1 MTARPFVGRAPSL
14 EATWPTNGR
23 AASESAD
30 NCGVDEDFDETV
42 TVPRLALPRPVPS
55 PLGDVEHTVPPV
67 AVPAAEELPRAPA
80 SPPKLVEPP
89 FRPLRDEPSGIE
101 LTAQPHREDVSTRP
115 YTRGEYDEATF
126 NPQMFYR
133 FRIGRTVV
141 WLDAVSYVG
150 RRPSSPRIIYGQM
163 PRLVR
168 VPSPKQEVSS
178 THVEL
183 RQLGASVVLTD
194 MRSTNGSIV
203 LPPGGEPR
211 KLRQGESVV
220 ATPGT
225 LVDIGDGNVIEIL
238 PLQSRAPSD
247 EASAG
252 VSMEGQQ

>member
-1 MTARPFVGRAPSL
+1 
-14 EATWPTNGR
+14 
-23 AASESAD
+23 
-30 NCGVDEDFDETV
+30 VDDEIDDETIA
-42 TVPRLALPRPVPS
+42 VPRRSMVRPVLS
-55 PLGDVEHTVPPV
+55 PLGDLEDT
-67 AVPAAEELPRAPA
+67 AVPAAEELPRASV
-80 SPPKLVEPP
+80 SPPPLVEPEI
-89 FRPLRDEPSGIE
+89 RPRRDEPSGIE
-101 LTAQPHREDVSTRP
+101 LTAEPAGEDVSTKP
-115 YTRGEYDEATF
+115 FTRGEYDEATY
-126 NPQMFYR
+126 NPQLFYR

-168 VPSPKQEVSS
+168 VPSPRQEVSS

-203 LPPGGEPR
+203 FPPVGEPR

-238 PLQSRAPSD
+238 PLQSRPASD
-247 EASAG
+247 VPG
-252 VSMEGQQ
+252 TNTEG

>member
-1 MTARPFVGRAPSL
+1 
-14 EATWPTNGR
+14 
-23 AASESAD
+23 
-30 NCGVDEDFDETV
+30 VDDLDSDLDETI
-42 TVPRLALPRPVPS
+42 TVPRRSMVRPIIPPIEDLEDTNVPDHGVS
-55 PLGDVEHTVPPV
+55 VS
-67 AVPAAEELPRAPA
+67 
-80 SPPKLVEPP
+80 SPPPLVEPVR
-89 FRPLRDEPSGIE
+89 RPRLEEPSGIE
-101 LTAQPHREDVSTRP
+101 LTAQAEPPMEDVSTRP
-115 YTRGEYDEATF
+115 FTPSEFDSATEAT
-126 NPQMFYR
+126 QQFYR

-168 VPSPKQEVSS
+168 VPSPRQEVSS
-178 THVEL
+178 THIEV

-203 LPPGGEPR
+203 FPPRGEPR

-238 PLQSRAPSD
+238 PLETRPKPD
-247 EASAG
+247 AS
-252 VSMEGQQ
+252 SPES

>member
-1 MTARPFVGRAPSL
+1 MNATWVTNARMTAH
-14 EATWPTNGR
+14 
-23 AASESAD
+23 SAD
-30 NCGVDEDFDETV
+30 NHRVDDEIDEQTIA
-42 TVPRLALPRPVPS
+42 VPVRPMVRPVLS
-55 PLGDVEHTVPPV
+55 PLGDLEDT
-67 AVPAAEELPRAPA
+67 AVPHAVELPRDAAQPPVDLAP
-80 SPPKLVEPP
+80 PPPPLVEPSAP
-89 FRPLRDEPSGIE
+89 PRHLEHSGIE
-101 LTAQPHREDVSTRP
+101 LTAEATPEDLSTKP
-115 YTRGEYDEATF
+115 FTRGEYDEATF
-126 NPQMFYR
+126 NPRMFYR

-168 VPSPKQEVSS
+168 VPSPRQEVSS
-178 THVEL
+178 THLEL

-203 LPPGGEPR
+203 FPPGGEPR

-238 PLQSRAPSD
+238 PLQSRPAPD
-247 EASAG
+247 GPTAAAST
-252 VSMEGQQ
+252 EGLQ

>member
-1 MTARPFVGRAPSL
+1 M
-14 EATWPTNGR
+14 
-23 AASESAD
+23 D
-30 NCGVDEDFDETV
+30 DEIDDETI
-42 TVPRLALPRPVPS
+42 TVPRRPMVRPVLS
-55 PLGDVEHTVPPV
+55 PLGDLEDT
-67 AVPAAEELPRAPA
+67 AVPTAEELPRAKA
-80 SPPKLVEPP
+80 SPPPLVEPTS
-89 FRPLRDEPSGIE
+89 RPRRDEPSGIE
-101 LTAQPHREDVSTRP
+101 LTAHSTEEDVSTKP
-115 YTRGEYDEATF
+115 YMRGEYDAATF

-133 FRIGRTVV
+133 FRIGRTVI
-141 WLDAVSYVG
+141 WLDAVAYVG

-203 LPPGGEPR
+203 FPPVGEPR

-238 PLQSRAPSD
+238 PLQTKPLDFGPSTG
-247 EASAG
+247 AST
-252 VSMEGQQ
+252 EGRK

>member
-1 MTARPFVGRAPSL
+1 
-14 EATWPTNGR
+14 
-23 AASESAD
+23 
-30 NCGVDEDFDETV
+30 VDDEIDDETI
-42 TVPRLALPRPVPS
+42 TVPRRPMVRPVLS
-55 PLGDVEHTVPPV
+55 PLDDFEDTNVPYRQV
-67 AVPAAEELPRAPA
+67 SIS
-80 SPPKLVEPP
+80 SPPPLVEPQG
-89 FRPLRDEPSGIE
+89 RHSIEEPSGIE
-101 LTAQPHREDVSTRP
+101 LTAEHDSTNEDVSTRP
-115 YTRGEYDEATF
+115 YTPSEFDAATSAA
-126 NPQMFYR
+126 QQFYR

-203 LPPGGEPR
+203 FPPGGSPR

-238 PLQSRAPSD
+238 PQETRPKPD
-247 EASAG
+247 VTAG
-252 VSMEGQQ
+252 SSTEGS

>member
-1 MTARPFVGRAPSL
+1 M
-14 EATWPTNGR
+14 
-23 AASESAD
+23 D
-30 NCGVDEDFDETV
+30 DEIDDETI
-42 TVPRLALPRPVPS
+42 TVPRRPIVRPILS
-55 PLGDVEHTVPPV
+55 PLGDLEDTAVPV
-67 AVPAAEELPRAPA
+67 ALELPHATG
-80 SPPKLVEPP
+80 SPPPLVEPQS
-89 FRPLRDEPSGIE
+89 RPRRDEPSGVE
-101 LTAQPHREDVSTRP
+101 LTAEPSAEDVSTRP
-115 YTRGEYDEATF
+115 YTRGEFDEATF
-126 NPQMFYR
+126 NPQLFYR

-168 VPSPKQEVSS
+168 VPSPRQEVSS
-178 THVEL
+178 THIEL

-203 LPPGGEPR
+203 FPPAGEPR

-238 PLQSRAPSD
+238 PLQSRPLPD
-247 EASAG
+247 GPVAG
-252 VSMEGQQ
+252 ASMEGHQ

>member
-1 MTARPFVGRAPSL
+1 
-14 EATWPTNGR
+14 
-23 AASESAD
+23 
-30 NCGVDEDFDETV
+30 VDDDLGELDETIQ
-42 TVPRLALPRPVPS
+42 VPRRPIIRPVLS
-55 PLGDVEHTVPPV
+55 PLGDLEDT
-67 AVPAAEELPRAPA
+67 AVPHAVELPRDAAPA
-80 SPPKLVEPP
+80 PVSLSPAPPPPPLVEPAL
-89 FRPLRDEPSGIE
+89 RPPPEEPSGIE
-101 LTAQPHREDVSTRP
+101 LTAESTEEDVSTKP
-115 YTRGEYDEATF
+115 YTRGEFDEATF
-126 NPQMFYR
+126 NPRMFYR

-168 VPSPKQEVSS
+168 VPSPRQEVSS

-203 LPPGGEPR
+203 FPPGGEPR

-238 PLQSRAPSD
+238 PQQSKPQS
-247 EASAG
+247 EGWIAG
-252 VSMEGQQ
+252 NAAEGQ

>member
-1 MTARPFVGRAPSL
+1 
-14 EATWPTNGR
+14 
-23 AASESAD
+23 
-30 NCGVDEDFDETV
+30 VDDDLDELDETI
-42 TVPRLALPRPVPS
+42 TVPRRPMIRPVLS
-55 PLGDVEHTVPPV
+55 PLGDLDDTNLTAREVQVS
-67 AVPAAEELPRAPA
+67 
-80 SPPKLVEPP
+80 SPPPLVEPP
-89 FRPLRDEPSGIE
+89 RRQVFEEPSGIE
-101 LTAQPHREDVSTRP
+101 LTAEPAPPAEDVSTRP
-115 YTRGEYDEATF
+115 YTPSEYDAATSAG
-126 NPQMFYR
+126 QQFYR

-168 VPSPKQEVSS
+168 VPSPRQEVSS

-203 LPPGGEPR
+203 FPPGGQPR

-238 PLQSRAPSD
+238 PQDTRPAPD
-247 EASAG
+247 ATTPPT
-252 VSMEGQQ
+252 EGP

>member
-1 MTARPFVGRAPSL
+1 M
-14 EATWPTNGR
+14 
-23 AASESAD
+23 D
-30 NCGVDEDFDETV
+30 DEIDDETI
-42 TVPRLALPRPVPS
+42 TVPRRPMVRPVLS
-55 PLGDVEHTVPPV
+55 PLGDLEDTVPPT
-67 AVPAAEELPRAPA
+67 AEELPRATA
-80 SPPKLVEPP
+80 SLPPLIEPKS
-89 FRPLRDEPSGIE
+89 RPRPDEPSGIE
-101 LTAQPHREDVSTRP
+101 LTAQPTQEDVSTKP

-203 LPPGGEPR
+203 FPPSGEPR

-238 PLQSRAPSD
+238 PLESRPLSNGPP
-247 EASAG
+247 AS
-252 VSMEGQQ
+252 VSTEG

>member
-1 MTARPFVGRAPSL
+1 VDD
-14 EATWPTNGR
+14 EIDDAT
-23 AASESAD
+23 
-30 NCGVDEDFDETV
+30 VQ
-42 TVPRLALPRPVPS
+42 VPRRPMVRPVLS
-55 PLGDVEHTVPPV
+55 PLGDLEDT
-67 AVPAAEELPRAPA
+67 AVPHAEELPRAQA
-80 SPPKLVEPP
+80 VPPPLVEPVA
-89 FRPLRDEPSGIE
+89 RPTRDEPSGIE
-101 LTAQPHREDVSTRP
+101 LTSEISQEDVSTKP
-115 YTRGEYDEATF
+115 FTRGEFDEATF
-126 NPQMFYR
+126 NPRAFYR

-203 LPPGGEPR
+203 FPPGGEPR

-238 PLQSRAPSD
+238 PLQSKPLGEGPA
-247 EASAG
+247 AG
-252 VSMEGQQ
+252 STAEGR

>member
-1 MTARPFVGRAPSL
+1 
-14 EATWPTNGR
+14 
-23 AASESAD
+23 
-30 NCGVDEDFDETV
+30 VDDLDSDLDETI
-42 TVPRLALPRPVPS
+42 TVPRRSMVRPIISPIEDLEDTNVPDHGVS
-55 PLGDVEHTVPPV
+55 VS
-67 AVPAAEELPRAPA
+67 
-80 SPPKLVEPP
+80 SPPPLVEPVR
-89 FRPLRDEPSGIE
+89 RPRLEEPSGIE
-101 LTAQPHREDVSTRP
+101 LTAQAEPPMEDVSTRP
-115 YTRGEYDEATF
+115 FTPSEFDSATEAT
-126 NPQMFYR
+126 QQFYR

-168 VPSPKQEVSS
+168 VPSPRQEVSS
-178 THVEL
+178 THIEV

-203 LPPGGEPR
+203 FPPRGEPR

-238 PLQSRAPSD
+238 PLETRPKPD
-247 EASAG
+247 AS
-252 VSMEGQQ
+252 SPES

>member
-1 MTARPFVGRAPSL
+1 M
-14 EATWPTNGR
+14 
-23 AASESAD
+23 
-30 NCGVDEDFDETV
+30 EDDLDETI
-42 TVPRLALPRPVPS
+42 TVPRRSMVRPVIS
-55 PLGDVEHTVPPV
+55 PLGDLEDTNVPDREV
-67 AVPAAEELPRAPA
+67 SVS
-80 SPPKLVEPP
+80 SPPPLVEPVP
-89 FRPLRDEPSGIE
+89 RPRPDEPSGIE
-101 LTAQPHREDVSTRP
+101 LTAQASPPTEDVSTRP
-115 YTRGEYDEATF
+115 YTPSEFDAATSAI
-126 NPQMFYR
+126 QQFYR

-168 VPSPKQEVSS
+168 VPSPRQEVSS
-178 THVEL
+178 THVEV

-203 LPPGGEPR
+203 FPPNGEPR

-238 PLQSRAPSD
+238 PLETRPKVD
-247 EASAG
+247 AS
-252 VSMEGQQ
+252 STDSTEGSQ

>member
-1 MTARPFVGRAPSL
+1 M
-14 EATWPTNGR
+14 
-23 AASESAD
+23 D
-30 NCGVDEDFDETV
+30 DEIDDETI
-42 TVPRLALPRPVPS
+42 TVPRRPMVRPVLS
-55 PLGDVEHTVPPV
+55 PLGDLEDTATPRV
-67 AVPAAEELPRAPA
+67 EELPRATA
-80 SPPKLVEPP
+80 TPPPLVEPRS
-89 FRPLRDEPSGIE
+89 RPKRDEPSGIE
-101 LTAQPHREDVSTRP
+101 LTAEATKEDVSTRP

-203 LPPGGEPR
+203 FPPGGEPR

-238 PLQSRAPSD
+238 PLQSRPISD
-247 EASAG
+247 GPLAG
-252 VSMEGQQ
+252 TSTEG

>member
-1 MTARPFVGRAPSL
+1 MDDEL
-14 EATWPTNGR
+14 EL
-23 AASESAD
+23 
-30 NCGVDEDFDETV
+30 DETI
-42 TVPRLALPRPVPS
+42 TVPRRPMVSPVIS
-55 PLGDVEHTVPPV
+55 PLGDLEDT
-67 AVPAAEELPRAPA
+67 AVPERPSVPA
-80 SPPKLVEPP
+80 GRQSPPPLVEPVAKP
-89 FRPLRDEPSGIE
+89 RLEEPSGIE
-101 LTAQPHREDVSTRP
+101 LTAEKTDEDVSTRP
-115 YTRGEYDEATF
+115 FTRGEFDDATR

-183 RQLGASVVLTD
+183 RQLGSSVVLTD

-203 LPPGGEPR
+203 FPPGGEPR

-238 PLQSRAPSD
+238 PLESRPPSD
-247 EASAG
+247 EPSPLSAEHRVG
-252 VSMEGQQ
+252 TTTEGWQ

>member
-1 MTARPFVGRAPSL
+1 
-14 EATWPTNGR
+14 
-23 AASESAD
+23 
-30 NCGVDEDFDETV
+30 VDDEIDDETI
-42 TVPRLALPRPVPS
+42 TVPRRPMVRPVLS
-55 PLGDVEHTVPPV
+55 PLGDLEDT
-67 AVPAAEELPRAPA
+67 AVPHAEELPRAAAPQLLQ
-80 SPPKLVEPP
+80 PPRLVPPPLVEPRAMP
-89 FRPLRDEPSGIE
+89 RPDEPSGIE
-101 LTAQPHREDVSTRP
+101 LTSEPTREDVSTKP
-115 YTRGEYDEATF
+115 FTRGEYDEATI
-126 NPQMFYR
+126 NPQLFYR

-203 LPPGGEPR
+203 FPPGGEPR

-238 PLQSRAPSD
+238 PLESRPPADGPS
-247 EASAG
+247 AS
-252 VSMEGQQ
+252 VS

>member
-1 MTARPFVGRAPSL
+1 M
-14 EATWPTNGR
+14 
-23 AASESAD
+23 D
-30 NCGVDEDFDETV
+30 DEIDDETI
-42 TVPRLALPRPVPS
+42 TVPRRPMVRPVLS
-55 PLGDVEHTVPPV
+55 LGDLDDTLPPR
-67 AVPAAEELPRAPA
+67 AEELPRAKA
-80 SPPKLVEPP
+80 SPPPLVEPKS
-89 FRPLRDEPSGIE
+89 RPRLDEPSGIE
-101 LTAQPHREDVSTRP
+101 LTAEPATEDVSTRP

-203 LPPGGEPR
+203 FPPGGEPR

-238 PLQSRAPSD
+238 PQESRPLSD
-247 EASAG
+247 GPTATVG
-252 VSMEGQQ
+252 TEG

>member
-1 MTARPFVGRAPSL
+1 MV
-14 EATWPTNGR
+14 
-23 AASESAD
+23 
-30 NCGVDEDFDETV
+30 
-42 TVPRLALPRPVPS
+42 RPVLS
-55 PLGDVEHTVPPV
+55 PLGDLEDT
-67 AVPAAEELPRAPA
+67 AVPAAEELPRGRAV
-80 SPPKLVEPP
+80 PPPLVEPAA
-89 FRPLRDEPSGIE
+89 RPRRDEPSGIE
-101 LTAQPHREDVSTRP
+101 LVAEPAPEDVSTKP

-126 NPQMFYR
+126 NPQLFYR

-168 VPSPKQEVSS
+168 VPSPRQEVSS

-203 LPPGGEPR
+203 FPPVGEPR

-238 PLQSRAPSD
+238 PLRSRPAPD
-247 EASAG
+247 ESSAG
-252 VSMEGQQ
+252 ASTEG

>member
-1 MTARPFVGRAPSL
+1 VHEEL
-14 EATWPTNGR
+14 
-23 AASESAD
+23 D
-30 NCGVDEDFDETV
+30 DETI
-42 TVPRLALPRPVPS
+42 TVPRRPMVRPVLS
-55 PLGDVEHTVPPV
+55 PLGDLEDTLPPS
-67 AVPAAEELPRAPA
+67 AEELPRAKA
-80 SPPKLVEPP
+80 SPPPLVEPKS
-89 FRPLRDEPSGIE
+89 RPRRDEPSGIE
-101 LTAQPHREDVSTRP
+101 LTAEQSQEDVSTKP

-203 LPPGGEPR
+203 FPPGGEPR

-238 PLQSRAPSD
+238 PLQSRPLADGPS
-247 EASAG
+247 AS
-252 VSMEGQQ
+252 VS

>member
-1 MTARPFVGRAPSL
+1 MVDGAV
-14 EATWPTNGR
+14 
-23 AASESAD
+23 SAD
-30 NCGVDEDFDETV
+30 NQVVDDEIDDETI
-42 TVPRLALPRPVPS
+42 TVPRRPMVRPVLS
-55 PLGDVEHTVPPV
+55 PLGDLEDTAIPS
-67 AVPAAEELPRAPA
+67 AEELPRAA
-80 SPPKLVEPP
+80 VSPPPLVEPASHP
-89 FRPLRDEPSGIE
+89 RRDEPSGIE
-101 LTAQPHREDVSTRP
+101 LTAESREEDVSTKP
-115 YTRGEYDEATF
+115 YTRGEYDDATF
-126 NPQMFYR
+126 NPQLFYR

-203 LPPGGEPR
+203 FPPGGEPR

-238 PLQSRAPSD
+238 PLQSRPASD
-247 EASAG
+247 GSGAST
-252 VSMEGQQ
+252 EGKK

>member
-1 MTARPFVGRAPSL
+1 VFP
-14 EATWPTNGR
+14 
-23 AASESAD
+23 
-30 NCGVDEDFDETV
+30 
-42 TVPRLALPRPVPS
+42 
-55 PLGDVEHTVPPV
+55 PLGDLEDT
-67 AVPAAEELPRAPA
+67 AVPAKASSPRAKR
-80 SPPKLVEPP
+80 SPPPLVEPVQKP
-89 FRPLRDEPSGIE
+89 RRNEPSGIV
-101 LTAQPHREDVSTRP
+101 LTAETTEEDVSTKP
-115 YTRGEYDEATF
+115 YTRGEYDEATR

-168 VPSPKQEVSS
+168 VPSPRQEVSS

-203 LPPGGEPR
+203 FPPGGEPR

-238 PLQSRAPSD
+238 PLESRPPSD
-247 EASAG
+247 DPSPSSIDHSAG
-252 VSMEGQQ
+252 ESTEGRQ

>member
-1 MTARPFVGRAPSL
+1 
-14 EATWPTNGR
+14 
-23 AASESAD
+23 
-30 NCGVDEDFDETV
+30 VDDELDETI
-42 TVPRLALPRPVPS
+42 TVPRRPMVRPVLS
-55 PLGDVEHTVPPV
+55 PLGDLEDTHVPGRHA
-67 AVPAAEELPRAPA
+67 AVTTPAPEIEVS
-80 SPPKLVEPP
+80 SPPPLVEPAP
-89 FRPLRDEPSGIE
+89 GSHFDPPSGIE
-101 LTAQPHREDVSTRP
+101 LTAQPDAAKEDVSTRP
-115 YTRGEYDEATF
+115 FTPSEFDPVAA
-126 NPQMFYR
+126 QQFYR

-168 VPSPKQEVSS
+168 VPSPRQEVSS
-178 THVEL
+178 THVEV

-203 LPPGGEPR
+203 FPPGGQPR

-238 PLQSRAPSD
+238 PAETRPKPDVTAPIST
-247 EASAG
+247 
-252 VSMEGQQ
+252 EGPQ